1 MKKVVVLIRKGPFE
15 TNRTP
20 EALRITLGLTLGNNQ
35 VTLLYV
41 GKGVT
46 NLLPLQAQQIQRPSS
61 SESIE
66 LFPSCGVRQMA
77 DQISLEQ
84 WEIKD
89 IQTSIEIIDRET
101 ILSVIN
107 ASDVVIPM

>member
-15 TNRTP
+15 TIRTP

-35 VTLLYV
+35 VTLLYI

-46 NLLPLQAQQIQRPSS
+46 NLLPLKAQQIQRPPS

-66 LFPSCGVRQMA
+66 LFPSCGVKQLA
-77 DQISLEQ
+77 DQNSLEH

-89 IQTSIEIIDRET
+89 ILPSIEIVNREV
-101 ILSVIN
+101 ILSIIHS
-107 ASDVVIPM
+107 SDVVMPM